1 MLSTILTKAAFLSV
15 LFIPAC
21 VNASWRMNAHT
32 IVTARVDPLISPQAV
47 SGHVHDY
54 AGGSNFGVTY
64 DYDDMRQST
73 CTSVEINID
82 KSGYWS
88 PAVYY
93 RNRDGTFQLLKSS
106 YTVYYLHRGS
116 NQRAFPAGFRMI
128 AGSAVKNTLNQ
139 NNAADQAI
147 NFHCLGP
154 NTETL
159 QFPDQPCQDVR
170 GEHSVQIM
178 FPSCWNG
185 RDLTS
190 ANFRDHVAYPVDG
203 KEGDTC
209 PGTHPVRFMT
219 LFFEHIIYMK
229 DIDWYPGSLVLAN
242 GDNVGWS
249 SHADFVNGWSVD
261 QLQQAIDQCTDPSA
275 NLDACGYLTQFKDG
289 GSSSACQPAKYLPLE
304 DVGFYGPLQK
314 LQGDNPVWGG
324 GTAKGTTGSSNTPPI
339 VAPFSVVASG
349 WTEHGCINE
358 GDPFVNTMNGD
369 RFVDQ
374 SMNPQMCVS
383 YCDGKGFSLAG
394 IENGDTCFCA
404 NQLDYNGS
412 MNVVDFGKCLVK
424 CKGSYY
430 EWCGGGRNLRLWQKT
445 GGNSFASSSEYS
457 YPPAGARL
465 SRVYTADGSSVPV
478 VSPPSNGS
486 VSTSGGSSSTPGGSG
501 STSNGWP
508 GEAYGPNNPPQCPPR
523 HVLRRRSKSSQAKRG
538 VHLRHARRH
547 HH

>member
-1 MLSTILTKAAFLSV
+1 MVFTILSNAALLWVFLAPV
-15 LFIPAC
+15 C

-32 IVTARVDPLISPQAV
+32 MITARVDPLISPQAV

-54 AGGSNFGVTY
+54 AGGNNFGVTY
-64 DYDDMRQST
+64 DYDNMRQSA

-93 RNRDGTFQLLKSS
+93 KRRDGTFQLLKSS

-116 NQRAFPAGFRMI
+116 NQQAFPAGFRMI
-128 AGSAVKNTLNQ
+128 AGSAVKNTLDPNG
-139 NNAADQAI
+139 AADQAI

-159 QFPDQPCQDVR
+159 QFPDQACQDVR
-170 GEHSVQIM
+170 VQIM

-185 RDLTS
+185 KDLTS

-203 KEGDTC
+203 KEGNTC

-229 DIDWYPGSLVLAN
+229 DIDWYPGSLVLAD

-249 SHADFVNGWSVD
+249 SHADFINGWDVG
-261 QLQQAIDQCTDPSA
+261 QLQQAIDQCTDPYA
-275 NLDACGYLTQFKDG
+275 NLQACGYLMQFQNDR
-289 GSSSACQPAKYLPLE
+289 SASGCQPAKYLPLE

-324 GTAKGTTGSSNTPPI
+324 GTSKATTGSSNTPPL
-339 VAPFSVVASG
+339 VAPFSVVSSG
-349 WTEHGCINE
+349 WTEHGCIDE
-358 GDPFVNTMNGD
+358 GDPYVNTMNGD
-369 RFVDQ
+369 KLVDQ

-404 NQLDYNGS
+404 NQLDHNGS

-424 CKGSYY
+424 CVGSYY
-430 EWCGGGRNLRLWQKT
+430 EWCGGGRNLHLWQKT
-445 GGNSFASSSEYS
+445 GGNSAAASNYS

-465 SRVYTADGSSVPV
+465 SKVYTADGSSVPV
-478 VSPPSNGS
+478 VSPPNNGS
-486 VSTSGGSSSTPGGSG
+486 GSISSGSG
-501 STSNGWP
+501 STSTGSSSSS
-508 GEAYGPNNPPQCPPR
+508 GEEYGPNNPPRCPPR
-523 HVLRRRSKSSQAKRG
+523 SVLKRRSKTSQAKRAL
-538 VHLRHARRH
+538 HFRRTRGH